1 MDFRFHGNAGFM
13 DLQKIQPT
21 DQTVQPSQ
29 TDRRKKTRTIY
40 IGRVPVGG
48 GAPVSVQS
56 MTKTDTRDL
65 SATVAQIHR
74 LQDAGCEIIRVAVPD
89 RKAGENLG
97 AIKKAITIPLV
108 ADIHFD
114 YRLALLALEQGVD
127 GLRLNPG
134 NIGSRERIAQV
145 VKKAKERSVPIRV
158 GVNAGSLEKKVLKKY
173 GAPTADALVESA
185 LNHVRLLEDENFD
198 QIKISI
204 KASDPLSTVSAY
216 QKISKETD
224 YPLHIGVT
232 EAGPPFSGAIKSAV
246 ALGILLHQGIGD
258 TIRVS
263 LTGEPVLEVM
273 AAYHLLRSLH
283 LRERGVE
290 IVSCPL
296 CGRSETN
303 LEPIVREVEERVA
316 SWPDPLHVAIMGCC
330 VNGPG
335 EAREA
340 DVGIAAGKD
349 GGILFRKGKVVRKV
363 KETDLVETLIA
374 EAQKLT
380 IKTTP

>member
-1 MDFRFHGNAGFM
+1 MQLSKT
-13 DLQKIQPT
+13 DL
-21 DQTVQPSQ
+21 
-29 TDRRKKTRTIY
+29 RKSTRTIY

-48 GAPVSVQS
+48 GTPVTVQS

-65 SATVAQIHR
+65 SATVDQIHH

-89 RKAGENLG
+89 REAGENLG
-97 AIKKAITIPLV
+97 AIKKAISIPLV

-134 NIGSRERIAQV
+134 NIGSRERIAKV
-145 VKKAKERSVPIRV
+145 VQKAKERNVPIRI
-158 GVNAGSLEKKVLKKY
+158 GVNAGSLEKKILKKY
-173 GAPTADALVESA
+173 GTPSAEALVESA
-185 LNHVRLLEDENFD
+185 LNHVRLLEDEDFD
-198 QIKISI
+198 LIKISI
-204 KASDPLSTVSAY
+204 KASDPLTTIAAY
-216 QKISKETD
+216 QKISRETA
-224 YPLHIGVT
+224 YPLHVGVT
-232 EAGPPFSGAIKSAV
+232 EAGPPFSGAIKSSV
-246 ALGILLHQGIGD
+246 ALGVLLHQGIGD

-273 AAYHLLRSLH
+273 AGYHILRSLH

-303 LEPIVREVEERVA
+303 LAPMVREVEERVS
-316 SWPDPLHVAIMGCC
+316 SWPEPLRLAIMGCC

-340 DVGIAAGKD
+340 DIGIAAGKN
-349 GGILFRKGKVVRKV
+349 GGILFRKGKIIRKI
-363 KETDLVETLIA
+363 KEADLVQTLIA
-374 EAQKLT
+374 EAQKLRAY
-380 IKTTP
+380 P

>member
-1 MDFRFHGNAGFM
+1 
-13 DLQKIQPT
+13 
-21 DQTVQPSQ
+21 VQPSK
-29 TDRRKKTRTIY
+29 TALRKRTRTIY
-40 IGRVPVGG
+40 VGRVPVGG
-48 GAPVSVQS
+48 GNPVTVQS

-65 SATVAQIHR
+65 SATVDQIHR

-89 RKAGENLG
+89 REAGENLG
-97 AIKKAITIPLV
+97 AIRKAITIPLV

-173 GAPTADALVESA
+173 GAPTAEALVESA
-185 LNHVRLLEDENFD
+185 LNHVRLLEDEDFD
-198 QIKISI
+198 LIKISL
-204 KASDPLSTVSAY
+204 KASDPLSTVAAY
-216 QKISKETD
+216 RKISGETD

-232 EAGPPFSGAIKSAV
+232 EAGPPFSGAIKSAA
-246 ALGILLHQGIGD
+246 ALGILLYQGIGD

-273 AAYHLLRSLH
+273 AAYHLLRALH

-303 LEPIVREVEERVA
+303 LAPIVREVEERVA
-316 SWPDPLHVAIMGCC
+316 SWPDSLHLAIMGCC

-340 DVGIAAGKD
+340 DVGIAAGKN
-349 GGILFRKGKVVRKV
+349 GGILFRKGKIIRKV
-363 KETDLVETLIA
+363 EEADLVETLIA
-374 EAQKLT
+374 EAEKLRRR
-380 IKTTP
+380 

>member
-1 MDFRFHGNAGFM
+1 MQLSKTN
-13 DLQKIQPT
+13 L
-21 DQTVQPSQ
+21 
-29 TDRRKKTRTIY
+29 RKPTRTIY

-48 GAPVSVQS
+48 GHPVTVQS
-56 MTKTDTRDL
+56 MTKTDTRNL
-65 SATVAQIHR
+65 SATVDQIHR

-89 RKAGENLG
+89 REAGENLG
-97 AIKKAITIPLV
+97 AIKKAISIPLV

-134 NIGSRERIAQV
+134 NIGSRERITKV
-145 VKKAKERSVPIRV
+145 VQKAKERRVPIRI
-158 GVNAGSLEKKVLKKY
+158 GVNAGSLEKKILKKY
-173 GAPTADALVESA
+173 GAPSAEALVESA
-185 LNHVRLLEDENFD
+185 LNHVRLLEDEDFES
-198 QIKISI
+198 IKISI
-204 KASDPLSTVSAY
+204 KASDPLATVAAY
-216 QKISKETD
+216 EKISRETA
-224 YPLHIGVT
+224 YPLHVGVT

-246 ALGILLHQGIGD
+246 ALGILLRQGIGD

-263 LTGEPVLEVM
+263 LTGEPVLEVL
-273 AAYHLLRSLH
+273 AGYHILRSLH

-303 LEPIVREVEERVA
+303 LEPIVREVEERVS
-316 SWPDPLHVAIMGCC
+316 SWPEPLHLAIMGCC

-340 DVGIAAGKD
+340 DIGIAAGKD
-349 GGILFRKGKVVRKV
+349 GGILFRRGKVIRKV

-374 EAQKLT
+374 EAQKLRA
-380 IKTTP
+380 

>member
-1 MDFRFHGNAGFM
+1 MQLSKA
-13 DLQKIQPT
+13 DLPKP
-21 DQTVQPSQ
+21 
-29 TDRRKKTRTIY
+29 TRTIY
-40 IGRVPVGG
+40 LGRVPVGG
-48 GAPVSVQS
+48 GNPVTVQS

-65 SATVAQIHR
+65 SATVGQIHR

-89 RKAGENLG
+89 REAGENLG

-134 NIGSRERIAQV
+134 NIGSRERIARV

-173 GAPTADALVESA
+173 GSATAEALVESA
-185 LNHVRLLEDENFD
+185 LNHVRLLEDEGFGL
-198 QIKISI
+198 IKISI
-204 KASDPLSTVSAY
+204 KASDPLSTIAAY
-216 QKISKETD
+216 RKISSETD

-232 EAGPPFSGAIKSAV
+232 EAGPPFSGAIKSAA
-246 ALGILLHQGIGD
+246 ALGILLYQGLGD
-258 TIRVS
+258 TIRIS

-273 AAYHLLRSLH
+273 AAYHLLRALH
-283 LRERGVE
+283 LRKRGVE

-303 LEPIVREVEERVA
+303 LAPIVREVEERVA
-316 SWPDPLHVAIMGCC
+316 SWPDSLHLAIMGCC

-349 GGILFRKGKVVRKV
+349 GGILFRKGKIIRKV
-363 KETDLVETLIA
+363 AKADLVQTLIA
-374 EAQKLT
+374 EAQKLRSH
-380 IKTTP
+380 P

>member
-1 MDFRFHGNAGFM
+1 MPLSKT
-13 DLQKIQPT
+13 DLP
-21 DQTVQPSQ
+21 
-29 TDRRKKTRTIY
+29 KKTRTIY
-40 IGRVPVGG
+40 LGRVPVGG
-48 GAPVSVQS
+48 GNPVTVQS

-65 SATVAQIHR
+65 SATVDQIHR

-89 RKAGENLG
+89 REAGENLG

-134 NIGSRERIAQV
+134 NIGSRERIAKV
-145 VKKAKERSVPIRV
+145 VKKAKERSVPIRI

-173 GAPTADALVESA
+173 GTPSAEALVESA
-185 LNHVRLLEDENFD
+185 LNHVRLLEDEDFD
-198 QIKISI
+198 LIKISI
-204 KASDPLSTVSAY
+204 KASDPLATISAY
-216 QKISKETD
+216 RLISAETD
-224 YPLHIGVT
+224 YPLHVGVT
-232 EAGPPFSGAIKSAV
+232 EAGPPFPGAIKSAV
-246 ALGILLHQGIGD
+246 ALGILLHQRIGD

-273 AAYHLLRSLH
+273 AGYHILRGLH
-283 LRERGVE
+283 LRARGVE
-290 IVSCPL
+290 IVSCPT

-303 LEPIVREVEERVA
+303 MAPLVREVEERVS
-316 SWPDPLHVAIMGCC
+316 SWPEPLHIAIMGCC

-335 EAREA
+335 EARGA

-349 GGILFRKGKVVRKV
+349 GGILFRKGRVIRKV
-363 KETDLVETLIA
+363 KEADLVPTLIA
-374 EAQKLT
+374 EAQKLR
-380 IKTTP
+380 KYNGKE

>member
-1 MDFRFHGNAGFM
+1 MQLSKA
-13 DLQKIQPT
+13 DLPKP
-21 DQTVQPSQ
+21 
-29 TDRRKKTRTIY
+29 TRTIY
-40 IGRVPVGG
+40 LGRVPVGG
-48 GAPVSVQS
+48 GNPVTVQS

-65 SATVAQIHR
+65 SATVGQIHR

-89 RKAGENLG
+89 REAGENLG

-134 NIGSRERIAQV
+134 NIGSRERIARV

-173 GAPTADALVESA
+173 GSATAEALVESA
-185 LNHVRLLEDENFD
+185 LNHVRLLEDEGFGL
-198 QIKISI
+198 IKISI
-204 KASDPLSTVSAY
+204 KASDPLSTIAAY
-216 QKISKETD
+216 RKISSETD

-232 EAGPPFSGAIKSAV
+232 EAGPPFSGAIKSAA
-246 ALGILLHQGIGD
+246 ALGILLYQGLGD
-258 TIRVS
+258 TIRIS

-273 AAYHLLRSLH
+273 AAYHLLRALH
-283 LRERGVE
+283 LRKRGVE

-303 LEPIVREVEERVA
+303 LAPIVREVEERVG
-316 SWPDPLHVAIMGCC
+316 SWPDSLHLAIMGCC

-349 GGILFRKGKVVRKV
+349 GGILFRKGKIIRKV
-363 KETDLVETLIA
+363 ARADLVQTLIA
-374 EAQKLT
+374 EAQKLRSH
-380 IKTTP
+380 P

>member
-1 MDFRFHGNAGFM
+1 MQLSKT
-13 DLQKIQPT
+13 DL
-21 DQTVQPSQ
+21 
-29 TDRRKKTRTIY
+29 RKPTRTIY

-48 GAPVSVQS
+48 GTPVTVQS

-65 SATVAQIHR
+65 SATVDQIHR

-89 RKAGENLG
+89 REAGGNL
-97 AIKKAITIPLV
+97 ATIKKAITIPLV

-145 VKKAKERSVPIRV
+145 VKKAKERSVPIRI

-173 GAPTADALVESA
+173 GTPSAEALVESA
-185 LNHVRLLEDENFD
+185 LNHVRLLEDEDFD
-198 QIKISI
+198 LIKISI
-204 KASDPLSTVSAY
+204 KASDPLSTISAFRR
-216 QKISKETD
+216 ISKETD
-224 YPLHIGVT
+224 YPLHVGVT

-246 ALGILLHQGIGD
+246 ALGVLLHQGIGD

-273 AAYHLLRSLH
+273 AGYHILRSLH
-283 LRERGVE
+283 LRDRGVE
-290 IVSCPL
+290 IISCPL

-303 LEPIVREVEERVA
+303 LAPIVREVEERVS
-316 SWPDPLHVAIMGCC
+316 SWADPLRIAIMGCC

-349 GGILFRKGKVVRKV
+349 GGILFRKGKVIRKV
-363 KETDLVETLIA
+363 KELDLVQTLIA
-374 EAQKLT
+374 EAQKLRKT
-380 IKTTP
+380 IGKE